1 MSMERVPT
9 CELPDLVIRL
19 GHQIRNPLATIQSG
33 IQLVQVLTQPA
44 GEVAECLASALG
56 EVARIET
63 MLRDAQRLVRLTVE
77 AAVPV
82 MLAEAARRAADTLQ
96 RSAPTKPDVN
106 LDGPPQLRVN
116 TDPELLHAA
125 LGELLARA
133 AHVTP
138 AGRTVYLRWSEH
150 GTDRAALEV
159 EDPGP
164 CPPSGDPE
172 RALRGLMATW
182 PGSGLGLCLAERA
195 CTLLG
200 GHLDWSRLD
209 PQGCCFR
216 ITLPRG

>member
-1 MSMERVPT
+1 MERVPT

-33 IQLVQVLTQPA
+33 VQLVQVLTQPA
-44 GEVAECLASALG
+44 GEVAECLDSALG
-56 EVARIET
+56 EVVRIET
-63 MLRDAQRLVRLTVE
+63 MLRDAQRLVRLTAE

-82 MLAEAARRAADTLQ
+82 NLAEAARRAADTLK
-96 RSAPTKPDVN
+96 RSAHAGADLD
-106 LDGPPQLRVN
+106 LDGPPGLRVN

-138 AGRTVYLRWSEH
+138 AGATAHLRWSDH
-150 GTDRAALEV
+150 GVDRAALEI
-159 EDPGP
+159 EDHGP
-164 CPPSGDPE
+164 CPPFDDPE
-172 RALRGLMATW
+172 RALRALMAAW